1 MRAQPPAAAP
11 CGRLLLRDGPTGT
24 GVAAGHTPR
33 HPAPGHEPLAAATA
47 TARPAAPSPGH
58 RAPGA
63 PAVRAARLPGVR
75 REISPPLRAPLL
87 TRLSLLPG

>member
-1 MRAQPPAAAP
+1 MRAQPPAAAR
-11 CGRLLLRDGPTGT
+11 CGRLPLCDGPTGT
-24 GVAAGHTPR
+24 GVAAGHTSR
-33 HPAPGHEPLAAATA
+33 HPAPGHEPLA

-58 RAPGA
+58 RAPGT